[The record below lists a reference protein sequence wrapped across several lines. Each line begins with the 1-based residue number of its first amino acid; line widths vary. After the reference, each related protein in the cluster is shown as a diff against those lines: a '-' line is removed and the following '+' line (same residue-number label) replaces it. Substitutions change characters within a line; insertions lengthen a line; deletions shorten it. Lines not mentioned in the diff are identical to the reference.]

1 MENEP
6 ERSRNREIHTLIQE
20 MVHYRNSLLPRADPD
35 VEKVV
40 SLENRYDAILFKAR
54 EEYEYDPPGAYF
66 KDGYNLYRRM
76 EKYRDNH
83 LLFLHDTKVPATN
96 NEAERHLRNYKR
108 KQAQAVSFRSNES
121 VEAICKGMSCL
132 VLMRQKD
139 GDNLLHQVAEVFES
153 H

>member
-1 MENEP
+1 MAGT
-6 ERSRNREIHTLIQE
+6 ERPKPRLLKNLQITRNFTRSFS
-20 MVHYRNSLLPRADPD
+20 V
-35 VEKVV
+35 K
-40 SLENRYDAILFKAR
+40 ENRYDAILSKAR

-76 EKYRDNH
+76 EKCRDNH